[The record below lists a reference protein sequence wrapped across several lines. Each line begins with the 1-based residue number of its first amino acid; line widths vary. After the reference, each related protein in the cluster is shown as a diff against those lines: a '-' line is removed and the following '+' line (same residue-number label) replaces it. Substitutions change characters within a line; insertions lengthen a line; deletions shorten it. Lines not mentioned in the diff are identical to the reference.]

1 MLSKGLRLTTAGL
14 VAVVLPSPALSN
26 VWWATRWISE
36 DERERLV
43 MERNLA
49 LWFNSTLGLVSM
61 LMQHQETEGS
71 WVKFPKVWYEELN
84 AFDMRQLNN
93 SQKKVLDDLWEEVH
107 SGSVL
112 SIPQIENDP
121 VRKMIDDAFPS
132 ILNIPSL
139 EQLRSMLSHEPSLSM
154 RRF

>member
-1 MLSKGLRLTTAGL
+1 MLSKELRLTTAGL

-36 DERERLV
+36 DESECLV

-49 LWFNSTLGLVSM
+49 LWFNSTLGLVCM
-61 LMQHQETEGS
+61 LMQRQETEGS

-84 AFDMRQLNN
+84 IFDMRQLDN
-93 SQKKVLDDLWEEVH
+93 SQRKTLDNLWEQVH
-107 SGSVL
+107 SGSIL
-112 SIPQIENDP
+112 PIPQIENDP
-121 VRKMIDDAFPS
+121 IRKMIDDAFS
-132 ILNIPSL
+132 RVLEIPPVD
-139 EQLRSMLSHEPSLSM
+139 QLRSMLAHEPSLSM